1 MTSHQEQNAV
11 VRDQFGKQAERYAG
25 LMRDKPNPLLEK
37 LKDAVKPTAQDK
49 VLDVGCGPG
58 RLSLSLAEITGHV
71 TGIDLTPEMLAQAK
85 ALQSER
91 GIANIDWMQGD
102 ILPMP
107 FADESFTLVVTQATF
122 HHLAD
127 PGAVLT
133 EMTRVC
139 VSGGRIVVIDLTPD
153 AAKTE
158 AFDRIETFRDP
169 SHRHAMT
176 FEELRALGHNAGLE
190 ELTIHR
196 YGTDMPI
203 EPVLASSS
211 FERPGILEEIRA
223 LIRED
228 AQSRSDR
235 YGLQLRQQDGAIFA
249 TYPMTMIAWRR
260 SSSSVSV

>member
-1 MTSHQEQNAV
+1 MTSHQQQNAI

-25 LMRDKPNPLLEK
+25 LMRDKSNPMLDI
-37 LKDAVKPTAQDK
+37 LKSAVKPTQQDK

-58 RLSLSLAEITGHV
+58 RLSLSFADITGHV

-85 ALQSER
+85 ALQAER
-91 GIANIDWMQGD
+91 GVTNVDWMQGD

-127 PGAVLT
+127 PGAVLG
-133 EMTRVC
+133 EMKRVC
-139 VSGGRIVVIDLTPD
+139 VAGGRIVVIDLTFD
-153 AAKTE
+153 AAKAE

-169 SHRHAMT
+169 SHIHVLT
-176 FEELRALGHNAGLE
+176 VEKLRTLGRKVGLE
-190 ELTIHR
+190 EILIHS

-223 LIRED
+223 LYHDD
-228 AQSRSDR
+228 AVSGNDR
-235 YGLQLRQQDGAIFA
+235 YGLQLCQHDGAIFA

-260 SSSSVSV
+260 T